1 MHSIPHGLRRRYGA
15 AAVVQAVALAAL
27 PATAA
32 VAQTCPA
39 LKLPLPTGLLWRD
52 RAAELRR
59 LARWHRHADSVVWR
73 MTSRGVLLCSGTLP
87 VNRVTRYRLRLIP
100 TVWSTYGGLI
110 AAAAHANNVPAEL
123 IVTIIVNESGGQ
135 AHAIHKYAGFVSD
148 ARTPSRISI
157 GLGQMLLSTARAI
170 MKDRSI
176 DRAWLSRPRNAIRA
190 IAVYLDRQYR
200 MTGFDPPLVAAA
212 YNAGALYR
220 DPSPANRWRLRN
232 HPLGGSTYI
241 DAFVAIANGAVMHL
255 KRTGR
260 PPAQSFAA
268 VLAGIGPRPRL
279 RPGCGARCR
288 R

>member
-1 MHSIPHGLRRRYGA
+1 
-15 AAVVQAVALAAL
+15 VA
-27 PATAA
+27 
-32 VAQTCPA
+32 
-39 LKLPLPTGLLWRD
+39 WRLSD
-52 RAAELRR
+52 
-59 LARWHRHADSVVWR
+59 
-73 MTSRGVLLCSGTLP
+73 RGVLLCAG
-87 VNRVTRYRLRLIP
+87 RVPTSRATRYRLSRIP
-100 TVWSTYGGLI
+100 RVWHDYGALI
-110 AAAAHANNVPAEL
+110 AASARRHAVPAEL
-123 IVTIIVNESGGQ
+123 IVAVIVNESGGR
-135 AHAIHKYAGFVSD
+135 ADAVHRYRGFVSD
-148 ARTPSRISI
+148 ARTPNRISI
-157 GLGQMLLSTARAI
+157 GLGQMLLGTARAI
-170 MKDRSI
+170 MNDRRI
-176 DRAWLSRPRNAIRA
+176 GRAWLLEPRNAIRA
-190 IAVYLDRQYR
+190 IAVYLDRQYPT
-200 MTGFDPPLVAAA
+200 TGFDPPLVAAA